1 MNLSRRKNKAAPLP
15 KTLRERVWKGSRRD
29 TIRQGECGSILEWA
43 AGNAKGESVERQPW
57 DTITRGECGS
67 ILEWAAG
74 NAKGESVERQ
84 PIVANY

>member
-29 TIRQGECGSILEWA
+29 A
-43 AGNAKGESVERQPW
+43 
-57 DTITRGECGS
+57 ITQGECGS